1 MALRLSGF
9 TRASSLGP
17 ISDFMDH
24 QGGSIVRVLQDVDLP
39 FALIEQPEILVP
51 LREQFRFL
59 ERAARETGDEF
70 FGARLGQAVSSK
82 KLSAFGAWVC
92 EANTLREAIARA
104 HAGIAVMLQT
114 STILALEHHGHR
126 VRWFIEFVEP
136 ETEGRHHNEM
146 LGVGYMIDTVRIYAG
161 RTWTP
166 DVVFTALSAGSPRA
180 SLEEILGCN
189 VMHGRDVPG
198 IEFDAALLNGRRW
211 DHRAS
216 NAFCAD
222 AEPRMPPQNDMLATL
237 AAVTDLAL
245 FEGYPRMEWVAE
257 KLGTSCRSLQRRLAA
272 HNTSFNRFVDDAL
285 ARRAKK
291 LLRDG
296 TVSITD
302 IALELGYTDPAHFTR
317 AFRRWTGVTPSAFRS
332 RSLLG

>member
-166 DVVFTALSAGSPRA
+166 DVVFTALPAGSPRA

-189 VMHGRDVPG
+189 VMHGS
-198 IEFDAALLNGRRW
+198 DAYSSRESGNEDIYLKQIDTSTQINLTK
-211 DHRAS
+211 DS
-216 NAFCAD
+216 NAD
-222 AEPRMPPQNDMLATL
+222 NKQ
-237 AAVTDLAL
+237 AV
-245 FEGYPRMEWVAE
+245 FSP
-257 KLGTSCRSLQRRLAA
+257 
-272 HNTSFNRFVDDAL
+272 
-285 ARRAKK
+285 
-291 LLRDG
+291 DG
-296 TVSITD
+296 KQI
-302 IALELGYTDPAHFTR
+302 
-317 AFRRWTGVTPSAFRS
+317 AFRS
-332 RSLLG
+332 ERMGG